1 VTQKQIIQS
10 LNDATLLFEK
20 NIKVVGFKKATSTY
34 RNMDAYYNRGL
45 GIIVKR
51 PACILEPR
59 TPSFLCVPTTKLAR
73 GWVVQPIVQKTR
85 LKEAV
90 GVLEQQLKP
99 YRDMG
104 YAPDLHH
111 GNVGWLRENGK
122 MVPKMFDW

>member
-1 VTQKQIIQS
+1 
-10 LNDATLLFEK
+10 
-20 NIKVVGFKKATSTY
+20 
-34 RNMDAYYNRGL
+34 MDAYYNRGL

-90 GVLEQQLKP
+90 GVLERQLKP

-111 GNVGWLRENGK
+111 GNVGWYKNKPL
-122 MVPKMFDW
+122 MFDW

>member
-1 VTQKQIIQS
+1 MTQKKIIQS
-10 LNDATLLFEK
+10 LNAATLLFEK
-20 NIKVVGFKKATSTY
+20 NIKVVGFEKATSTY

-51 PACILEPR
+51 PAFIMEPR
-59 TPSFLCVPTTKLAR
+59 TPSFLCVPTTKLRR

-104 YAPDLHH
+104 YAPDLHAQ
-111 GNVGWLRENGK
+111 NVGWYKNKPL
-122 MVPKMFDW
+122 MYDW